1 MLTTKPGKH
10 GTLHLY
16 VVEYCD
22 AFDRH
27 NRGQHRTWAYSLD
40 HVADKFYDAEDA
52 DGWLL
57 LRAGRMPESGL
68 LHRVHFT
75 EFAKEP

>member
-1 MLTTKPGKH
+1 MEVTKPGKH

-22 AFDRH
+22 DH
-27 NRGQHRTWAYSLD
+27 DHDNRGRHQTWAYSLE
-40 HVADKFYDAEDA
+40 HAAEKFYDAADA

-68 LHRVHFT
+68 LHRVNFT
-75 EFAKEP
+75 TFAQEP